1 VRRPGKHRGWF
12 AVVASMVK
20 VFLYSFTKHQWKGLK
35 NIPAGGGV
43 IIVANHV
50 TVVDPMTLAHAV
62 YMGAHRLPRF
72 LAKSELF
79 KQRGIRFL
87 LERAGQIPVYR
98 GSRDAALSLR
108 DAEAAVLDG
117 ECVIIYPEGTCTAD
131 PDGWPMVAKT
141 GVARLALSTG
151 AVVVPVANWGA
162 QKILAHHEKRPHLFP
177 RKLVQV
183 SAGEPV
189 DLTAYAGRTLTPELL
204 REVTDLLMGR
214 VTELLAEVR
223 GEPAP
228 AAPFD
233 PRAAKAAA

>member
-12 AVVASMVK
+12 AMVATVVK
-20 VFLYSFTKHQWKGLK
+20 VFLYSVTRHEWQGVE
-35 NIPAGGGV
+35 NIPRDGGV
-43 IIVANHV
+43 ILVANHV
-50 TVVDPMTLAHAV
+50 TVVDPLTLAHAV

-79 KQRGIRFL
+79 KVAPIRFL

-108 DAEAAVLDG
+108 DADAAVRDG

-131 PDGWPMVAKT
+131 PELWPMVAKT

-162 QKILAHHEKRPHLFP
+162 HKILAHHEKRPHLFP
-177 RKLVQV
+177 RKLIKVNV
-183 SAGEPV
+183 GAPI
-189 DLTAYAGRTLTPELL
+189 DLSAYAGAAQTPDLL

-223 GEPAP
+223 GEKAP
-228 AAPFD
+228 AAPYD
-233 PRAAKAAA
+233 PRSARAAA